1 MDFSK
6 VASTNSLL
14 GKLVQEREMR
24 ETRQEEP
31 PSYDDEPRTVESADY
46 LEDDYAIP
54 ILQEEEIDSAASD
67 QDESPDNYGYE
78 QVPEEAYPI
87 DINDT
92 EGHE

>member
-31 PSYDDEPRTVESADY
+31 SYDDEPRTVESADY
-46 LEDDYAIP
+46 LEDDYTIP

-78 QVPEEAYPI
+78 
-87 DINDT
+87 
-92 EGHE
+92 